1 MVTAGCVF
9 GVAPAVASAAE
20 PQQAASGNWAGY
32 VVNDSTGKD
41 FKSVSASWTQ
51 PTANCTSAGQYAAFW
66 VGLGGTGQTEK
77 LEQAGTEAECGNDG
91 SPSYFAWYE
100 LVPSAPV
107 TLGLSVRPGDQ
118 IYTRVVVDGSH
129 VTISLSNQTTGQSTT
144 KNLTMSDPDTSSAE
158 WIAEAPSQC
167 EQGVSNCQEL
177 PLADFGTVKF
187 NNAYTTDTAGH
198 TGSVSDSQWSPVA
211 VTLDGGDGSQ
221 GFGDSEFVSASGS
234 AGASPSNL
242 SSTGSSFSVS
252 YAGDGS
258 SDPAAATPVT
268 ATAVATPAAV
278 TVAATAV
285 VVAATAVVAMATAV
299 VATAMAVVATAAA
312 TPVAMATTT
321 AVTVGEPRTRLPSPP
336 PSDRLTQGTIPGGWS
351 SWPSLKR
358 RSSCFSGSSSGS
370 SS

>member
-107 TLGLSVRPGDQ
+107 TLGLSVRPGDH
-118 IYTRVVVDGSH
+118 IYTRVVADGSH

-187 NNAYTTDTAGH
+187 NNAYATDTAGH

-258 SDPAAATPVT
+258 SDPSSGYAGYGYGGGYPGSSDGGGYGGGGYGYGGGGYGYGGGGYGYGGGGYGYGGGGYGGGYPGGDGYYYSGDGWGTPNAATQ
-268 ATAVATPAAV
+268 PAA
-278 TVAATAV
+278 
-285 VVAATAVVAMATAV
+285 
-299 VATAMAVVATAAA
+299 
-312 TPVAMATTT
+312 
-321 AVTVGEPRTRLPSPP
+321 
-336 PSDRLTQGTIPGGWS
+336 
-351 SWPSLKR
+351 
-358 RSSCFSGSSSGS
+358 F
-370 SS
+370 